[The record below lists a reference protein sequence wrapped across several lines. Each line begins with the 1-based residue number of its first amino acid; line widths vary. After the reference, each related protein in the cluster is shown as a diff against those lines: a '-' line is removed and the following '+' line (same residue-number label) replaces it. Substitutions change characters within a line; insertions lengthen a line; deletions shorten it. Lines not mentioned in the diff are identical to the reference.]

1 MKTSHI
7 MFSET
12 NHEDSIARELNWL
25 LTVDPLWS
33 SAPNHD
39 CVPLEKI
46 CKGSVEE
53 IAKNL
58 SNEWTWYGAP
68 KRLGRR
74 FEGLLTALLEQS
86 DACKLLKH
94 GLIVRH
100 NRQTIGEID
109 YLIEL
114 PSSILHLEVAIKFYA
129 GVSKPGGP
137 DNTTSWIGP
146 SCRERLDLKINHL
159 LNHQLNI
166 CSTEFGQRTLR
177 ASGLPVPHS
186 SLGLIY
192 GYLIQPWR
200 ELTKIP
206 QKTMQINRAC
216 WTTHSEALSAI
227 RHLSRPYSS
236 DYGWTLLERDQ
247 WIAPHF
253 GDSRLPQ
260 VPKTIDAP
268 LQADCYALLPKQK
281 AGEEKLRLFI
291 MQDTFRQDAHLELS
305 KCLGGSADAQSI

>member
-12 NHEDSIARELNWL
+12 NHEDAIARELNWL
-25 LTVDPLWS
+25 LTSDPLWS
-33 SAPNHD
+33 SAPDHD
-39 CVPLEKI
+39 CVPLKNI

-74 FEGLLTALLEQS
+74 FESLLTAMLEQS

-94 GLIVRH
+94 GLVVR
-100 NRQTIGEID
+100 NNKQTIGEID

-114 PSSILHLEVAIKFYA
+114 PDSILHLEVAIKFYA
-129 GVSKPGGP
+129 GIGKPG
-137 DNTTSWIGP
+137 DQANRQSWIGP
-146 SCRERLDLKINHL
+146 SCRDRLDLKVNHL
-159 LNHQLNI
+159 LNHQLKL
-166 CSTEFGQRTLR
+166 CSTAFGQQALR
-177 ASGLPVPHS
+177 MSGLPLPQS

-192 GYLIQPWR
+192 GYLIQPW
-200 ELTKIP
+200 
-206 QKTMQINRAC
+206 QQINEVPQQTKQVRRAF
-216 WTTHSEALSAI
+216 WTTHSEALVAMK
-227 RHLSRPYSS
+227 HLSRPYSTS
-236 DYGWTLLERDQ
+236 YGWTLLERPQ

-253 GDSRLPQ
+253 GNSRLPQ
-260 VPKTIDAP
+260 VPRMIDP
-268 LQADCYALLPKQK
+268 PIQADCYTLQPKQR

-291 MQDTFRQDAHLELS
+291 MQDSFTQGAHLEI
-305 KCLGGSADAQSI
+305 KKGLGNCKEE